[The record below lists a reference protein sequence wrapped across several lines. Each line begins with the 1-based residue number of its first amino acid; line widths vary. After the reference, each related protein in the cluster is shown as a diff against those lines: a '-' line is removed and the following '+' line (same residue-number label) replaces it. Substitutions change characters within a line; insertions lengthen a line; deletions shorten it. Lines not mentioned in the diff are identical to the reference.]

1 MKILLCC
8 LSGLIWLSPASS
20 QNIMKDSLAR
30 IQVRNVIDLYDHYTG
45 NNAPVYNGA
54 AYLYYTFRMHGNPFF
69 ESDNSSNG
77 WLSYQGKIYDPLS
90 IWYDVA
96 RNQIALLLPDS
107 ATRIV
112 PDNEFVDSFNVAKHT
127 FIRLTEDHRQ
137 NLYNTGFYD
146 VLYNGHVK
154 LLARRIKTRSEVIEN
169 DVIVRIFS
177 PTDHFYIY
185 KEGRY
190 FLVNAQKDVFRL
202 FADKTH
208 EIRKMMRQ
216 QHIKLRRKNF
226 ESSLLKVT
234 SFYDQLH

>member
-1 MKILLCC
+1 MKILLCY
-8 LSGLIWLSPASS
+8 LSGLIYLSPAFS
-20 QNIMKDSLAR
+20 QDIKKDSLAH
-30 IQVRNVIDLYDHYTG
+30 IQIKNVVALYDRFTDD
-45 NNAPVYNGA
+45 NAPVYNGT
-54 AYLYYTFRMHGNPFF
+54 AYLYYTFQMHGDPFF

-90 IWYDVA
+90 IWYDIA

-112 PDNEFVDSFNVAKHT
+112 PHNEFVDSFNVAKHT

-146 VLYNGHVK
+146 LLYNGHVK
-154 LLARRIKTRSEVIEN
+154 LLARRVKTRSEVIEN
-169 DVIVRIFS
+169 DAVIRIFS
-177 PTDHFYIY
+177 PADHFYIY

-202 FADKTH
+202 FTDKTH

-226 ESSLLKVT
+226 ENALLKVT
-234 SFYDQLH
+234 AFYDQLH